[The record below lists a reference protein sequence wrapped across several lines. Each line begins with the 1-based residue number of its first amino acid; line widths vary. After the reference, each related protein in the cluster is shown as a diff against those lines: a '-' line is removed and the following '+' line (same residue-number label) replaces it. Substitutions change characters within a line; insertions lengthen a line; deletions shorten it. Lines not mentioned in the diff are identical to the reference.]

1 MKNLALLSVTY
12 LLFIQI
18 SFGQNLNVMTYNIR
32 LDTQN
37 DGDNR
42 WDVRKNALLK
52 QVLNNKVDI
61 LGIQEGLP
69 NQVAYCDSVLV
80 NYNFVGVGRDDGI
93 NKGEFSAIFYNKNKY
108 QLHVQNTFW
117 LSETPEVPSK
127 GWDAAYPRICTYL
140 QLSDKKS
147 NKKFWVFNTHFD
159 HVGVKAREEAAL
171 LILQKIR
178 KLNTEKLPVI
188 LMGDFNLTEDSEVI
202 NYINS
207 FLKDSKILSKNKV
220 KDTLGTFNG
229 FNIVKESV
237 DRIDFIFVSENS
249 IKVNKYKVL
258 REKYHG
264 KYPSDHF
271 PVLVNFTLE

>member
-1 MKNLALLSVTY
+1 M
-12 LLFIQI
+12 
-18 SFGQNLNVMTYNIR
+18 
-32 LDTQN
+32 
-37 DGDNR
+37 
-42 WDVRKNALLK
+42 
-52 QVLNNKVDI
+52 
-61 LGIQEGLP
+61 
-69 NQVAYCDSVLV
+69 V

-207 FLKDSKILSKNKV
+207 FLKDSKILFKNKV

-237 DRIDFIFVSENS
+237 DRIDFIFYSENS
-249 IKVNKYKVL
+249 I
-258 REKYHG
+258 RCCR
-264 KYPSDHF
+264 
-271 PVLVNFTLE
+271 